1 MGRPNEIEK
10 DLTDE
15 ELDRI
20 VDDILDTPAQPD
32 LRGRFVCRRCG
43 TEFRS
48 EKKAPTL
55 CPDCRSK
62 IASETGQIGG
72 RISKALQAAKK
83 QREGSDAPPHPALR
97 GHLPLRGEGSGPEN
111 GEPAADAPRFVGPK
125 GERAIREEPTQ
136 ETRPEAVP
144 EPDPPYLTVRNL
156 LDLLAR
162 VPDPERVP
170 VMLGDQTATGLELRS
185 VWRIGGETSAV
196 IIIRNE

>member
-1 MGRPNEIEK
+1 MQ

-32 LRGRFVCRRCG
+32 PRGRFVCRRCG
-43 TEFRS
+43 MEFRS

-55 CPDCRSK
+55 CPSCMR
-62 IASETGQIGG
+62 ASRASNGQKGLEARWG
-72 RISKALQAAKK
+72 KGKAEL
-83 QREGSDAPPHPALR
+83 PP
-97 GHLPLRGEGSGPEN
+97 
-111 GEPAADAPRFVGPK
+111 
-125 GERAIREEPTQ
+125 EPTQ

-144 EPDPPYLTVRNL
+144 EPDPQYLTVRNL

-170 VMLGDQTATGLELRS
+170 VMLGEQTAATGLELRS